1 MDDRLHIR
9 TAQNVDLA
17 FTPAGVGDR
26 ILAWLID
33 ALLGLGWAIATV
45 WVLLEQ
51 LRIESFTTY
60 LLVVIFPLLLYHPF
74 CEILLNGQ
82 SLGKKAMKTRVARLD
97 GAQPTIGQYLL
108 RWLLRFVDVT
118 FTNGMVAL
126 ISVTLTENAQRLGD
140 IAAGTTVIK
149 LRRRVRLNEVRFPT
163 IASDYEPVFPE
174 AATLTDA
181 EVRTIRAVLV
191 KTRLLKSTRARKLA
205 QKAREAVE
213 RRLDIESGRTP
224 ATTFLQ
230 TIIKDHTALAERHS
244 LVINENGRSKRR
256 PAQAAIH

>member
-33 ALLGLGWAIATV
+33 ALLGLGWLIAMV
-45 WVLLEQ
+45 W
-51 LRIESFTTY
+51 
-60 LLVVIFPLLLYHPF
+60 LLVQTDSTSVTANIVIIVLPLLLYHPL

-82 SLGKKAMKTRVARLD
+82 SLGKMAMKTRVARLD

-108 RWLLRFVDVT
+108 RWLLRFVDVS

-126 ISVTLTENAQRLGD
+126 ISITVTENAQRLGD
-140 IAAGTTVIK
+140 MAAGTTVIK
-149 LRRRVRLNEVRFPT
+149 LRRRVRLNEVRFPH
-163 IASDYEPVFPE
+163 IPSDYEPGFPE
-174 AATLTDA
+174 AAILTDA

-191 KTRLLKSTRARKLA
+191 KTRLLKGRQARRLA

-213 RRLDIESGRTP
+213 RRLDIESKNTP
-224 ATTFLQ
+224 AIAFLQ
-230 TIIKDHTALAERHS
+230 SIVKDHTALAERHALS
-244 LVINENGRSKRR
+244 IDGNGRTKRQ
-256 PAQAAIH
+256 PATASIH